1 MLVFGDS
8 FNIVMPSS
16 PLTMG
21 REFKVHFILMGIS
34 PFCIIHCKPAFS
46 PVLTGSSPKAKGLL
60 RVTTMPSLVNKRPP
74 FFVQCISI
82 GLLRITTKP
91 SFVYS
96 RPPFFVQYISIGK
109 SPLLTVQ
116 EAETISN
123 SLILSS
129 PKSKGMI

>member
-1 MLVFGDS
+1 MLVFGES
-8 FNIVMPSS
+8 FNRVIPSS

-46 PVLTGSSPKAKGLL
+46 PVLTGSSPKAKAWRARTDSKLKTL
-60 RVTTMPSLVNKRPP
+60 SR
-74 FFVQCISI
+74 

-96 RPPFFVQYISIGK
+96 RPPFLVQYMSIGK

-116 EAETISN
+116 DAETISN

-129 PKSKGMI
+129 PKSKAMI